1 MTNEDLKKVFN
12 DYKNLNLDEMIQ
24 QYKSTCNAIEDIER
38 MKESTNKI
46 KIDWESKLIGIA
58 TGILSNI
65 KLYDKY
71 ENEVGTI
78 VIEYNDIEKRW
89 EIELY

>member
-1 MTNEDLKKVFN
+1 MTNESLK

-38 MKESTNKI
+38 MKENTNKI
-46 KIDWESKLIGIA
+46 KIDWESKLINIA

-71 ENEVGTI
+71 ENEVDTI

>member
-1 MTNEDLKKVFN
+1 MTNESLK

-38 MKESTNKI
+38 MKENTNKI
-46 KIDWESKLIGIA
+46 KIDWESKLINIA

-71 ENEVGTI
+71 ENEVATI